1 MLIDNIIKL
10 GAFKYMKRFN
20 TTGLCNPKKHYMVDI
35 SDKLEKIK
43 VLIEN
48 EEYFL
53 INRPRQYGKTTTL
66 TALENSLNEKYLV
79 IDISFEGTDEESF
92 SNTKSFCRLFVALIS
107 ESLEYIDE
115 EINKKFKKISENIE
129 SLVDLS
135 KAISR
140 FIKIIDKE
148 IILIIDEVDKSSNNQ
163 VFLNFLG
170 MLRNKYLD
178 REKGKTVTFKSVI
191 LAGVYDIKNLKL
203 KLRPDEERK
212 YNSPW
217 NIAVPF
223 NIDMSL
229 SEKGIEGMLK
239 EYKNDKSLNF
249 DTSQV
254 AEFIYFYTS
263 GYPFLVS
270 RLCQIID
277 ENLGASWI
285 EENMIRAVK
294 LLLDENNILFDDL
307 VKNIEN
313 NKELQN
319 LIESIVIDGKI
330 ISFNLSNPIINL
342 GVIFGILSKRDNKV
356 SISNR
361 LYEQYIYDY
370 LSSKIEVSNNVLEKY
385 NFKSDF
391 IEGNG
396 LNIEKILLR
405 FQQFM
410 KEQYS
415 KKDAIFLERE
425 GRLLFLAFIKPI
437 INGVGFDFKEVQISE
452 EKRLDI
458 VIVYNNNK
466 YIIELK
472 VWRGEEY
479 HKKGLEQLAD
489 YLNIN
494 NQNKGYL
501 LIFNFNKNKE
511 YKKEE
516 VIVEEKEIFEVF
528 V

>member
-1 MLIDNIIKL
+1 
-10 GAFKYMKRFN
+10 MKEFN
-20 TTGLCNPKKHYMVDI
+20 TTGLCNPNKHYMVDI
-35 SDKLEKIK
+35 SDKLENIK
-43 VLIEN
+43 KLVEK
-48 EEYFL
+48 EKYFI

-66 TALENSLNEKYLV
+66 VALENNLKDEYLV
-79 IDISFEGTDEESF
+79 ISISFEGIGNVVF
-92 SNTKSFCRLFVALIS
+92 STEREFCRKFIELI
-107 ESLEYIDE
+107 EINLEYSNE
-115 EINKKFKKISENIE
+115 NLNKK
-129 SLVDLS
+129 LLDLS
-135 KAISR
+135 KNVEDFISLSR
-140 FIKIIDKE
+140 TISSFIKEIDKE
-148 IILIIDEVDKSSNNQ
+148 VILIIDEVDKSSDNQ
-163 VFLNFLG
+163 MFLDFLG
-170 MLRNKYLD
+170 MLRNKYLE
-178 REKGKTVTFKSVI
+178 RERGRGVTFKSVI

-223 NIDMSL
+223 DVDMSL
-229 SEKGIEGMLK
+229 SKEGINNML
-239 EYKNDKSLNF
+239 EDYKRDRGVDL
-249 DTSQV
+249 DTERVS
-254 AEFIYFYTS
+254 EFIYFYTN

-277 ENLGASWI
+277 ENLGACWN
-285 EENMIRAVK
+285 EEGMIRSVK
-294 LLLDENNILFDDL
+294 LLLLERNTLFDDL
-307 VKNIEN
+307 VKNLEN
-313 NKELQN
+313 NKELRY

-330 ISFNLSNPIINL
+330 ISYNLSNPIINL
-342 GVIFGILSKRDNKV
+342 GVIFGILSNRDNKV

-361 LYEQYIYDY
+361 IYEQYIYDY
-370 LSSKIEVSNNVLEKY
+370 LSSKTEVSNNGLGKY

-391 IEGNG
+391 VEENG

-415 KKDAIFLERE
+415 SLDADFIERE

-452 EKRLDI
+452 EKRLDV
-458 VIVYNNNK
+458 VIVYNANK

-472 VWRGEEY
+472 IWRGEKY
-479 HKKGLEQLAD
+479 HQRGLKQLAD
-489 YLNIN
+489 YLDIN
-494 NQNKGYL
+494 EQEKGYL
-501 LIFNFNKNKE
+501 LIFNFNKDKE

-516 VIVEEKEIFEVF
+516 LVVDGKYIVEVF

>member
-1 MLIDNIIKL
+1 
-10 GAFKYMKRFN
+10 MKEFN
-20 TTGLCNPKKHYMVDI
+20 TTGLCNPNKHYMVDI
-35 SDKLEKIK
+35 SNKLENIK
-43 VLIEN
+43 KLVEK
-48 EEYFL
+48 EKYFI

-66 TALENSLNEKYLV
+66 VALENNLKDEYLV
-79 IDISFEGTDEESF
+79 ISISFEGTDINSF
-92 SNTKSFCRLFVALIS
+92 STPQNFCNLFVELV
-107 ESLEYIDE
+107 
-115 EINKKFKKISENIE
+115 SENLDYVDEKLSALFVSFSKDIN
-129 SLVDLS
+129 SLTNLS
-135 KAISR
+135 RTISR
-140 FIKIIDKE
+140 FIKEIDKE
-148 IILIIDEVDKSSNNQ
+148 VILIIDEVDKSSDNQ
-163 VFLNFLG
+163 MFLDFLG
-170 MLRNKYLD
+170 MLRNKYLE
-178 REKGKTVTFKSVI
+178 RERGRGVTFKSVI

-223 NIDMSL
+223 NVDMSL
-229 SEKGIEGMLK
+229 SEKGIEGMLE
-239 EYKNDKSLNF
+239 EYKNDRKIEL
-249 DTSQV
+249 DTKKAS
-254 AEFIYFYTS
+254 EFIYFYTS

-270 RLCQIID
+270 RICQIID
-277 ENLGASWI
+277 EDLGASWN
-285 EENMIRAVK
+285 EETMIRAVK
-294 LLLDENNILFDDL
+294 KLLLENNTLFDDL
-307 VKNIEN
+307 VKNMEN

-319 LIESIVIDGKI
+319 LIESIVINGKI

-342 GVIFGILSKRDNKV
+342 GTIFGILSERDNKV

-361 LYEQYIYDY
+361 IYEQYIYDY

-410 KEQYS
+410 KEQHS
-415 KKDAIFLERE
+415 EKEEKFLERE

-458 VIVYNNNK
+458 VIIYNNHK

-472 VWRGEEY
+472 IWHGDNY
-479 HKKGLEQLAD
+479 HQKGLKQLAN
-489 YLNIN
+489 YLDIN
-494 NQNKGYL
+494 EQNKGYL
-501 LIFNFNKNKE
+501 LVFNFNKNKE

-516 VIVEEKEIFEVF
+516 IVIDNKEITIVF

>member
-1 MLIDNIIKL
+1 
-10 GAFKYMKRFN
+10 MKEFN
-20 TTGLCNPKKHYMVDI
+20 TTGLCNPNKHYMVDI
-35 SDKLEKIK
+35 SDKLENIK
-43 VLIEN
+43 KLVEK
-48 EEYFL
+48 EKYFI

-66 TALENSLNEKYLV
+66 LALENNLKDEYLV
-79 IDISFEGTDEESF
+79 ISISFEGIGNVVF
-92 SNTKSFCRLFVALIS
+92 STEREFCRKFIELI
-107 ESLEYIDE
+107 EINLEYSNE
-115 EINKKFKKISENIE
+115 NLNKK
-129 SLVDLS
+129 LLDLS
-135 KAISR
+135 KNVDDFVSLSRTISS
-140 FIKIIDKE
+140 FIKEIDKE
-148 IILIIDEVDKSSNNQ
+148 VILIIDEVDKSSDNQ
-163 VFLNFLG
+163 MFLDFLG
-170 MLRNKYLD
+170 MLRNKYLE
-178 REKGKTVTFKSVI
+178 RERGRGVTFKSVI

-223 NIDMSL
+223 NLDMSL
-229 SEKGIEGMLK
+229 SEKGIEGMLE
-239 EYKNDKSLNF
+239 EYKNDRKIEL
-249 DTSQV
+249 DTKKAS
-254 AEFIYFYTS
+254 EFIYFYTS

-270 RLCQIID
+270 RICQIID
-277 ENLGASWI
+277 ENLGASWT

-294 LLLDENNILFDDL
+294 LLLLENNTLFDDL
-307 VKNIEN
+307 VKNMEN

-319 LIESIVIDGKI
+319 LIESIVINGKI

-342 GVIFGILSKRDNKV
+342 GTIFGILSERDNKV

-361 LYEQYIYDY
+361 IYEQYIYDH

-415 KKDAIFLERE
+415 EKDEKFLERE

-458 VIVYNNNK
+458 VITYNNHK

-472 VWRGEEY
+472 IWHGDNY
-479 HKKGLEQLAD
+479 HQKGLKQLAN
-489 YLNIN
+489 YLDIN
-494 NQNKGYL
+494 EQNKGYL
-501 LIFNFNKNKE
+501 LVFNFNKNKE

-516 VIVEEKEIFEVF
+516 VIIDNKEITTVF

>member
-1 MLIDNIIKL
+1 
-10 GAFKYMKRFN
+10 MKEFN
-20 TTGLCNPKKHYMVDI
+20 TTGLCNPNKHYMVDI
-35 SDKLEKIK
+35 SNNLENIKKLVEKEK
-43 VLIEN
+43 
-48 EEYFL
+48 YFI

-66 TALENSLNEKYLV
+66 VALENNLKDEYLV
-79 IDISFEGTDEESF
+79 ISISFEGIGNVVF
-92 SNTKSFCRLFVALIS
+92 STEREFCRKFIELI
-107 ESLEYIDE
+107 EINLEYSNE
-115 EINKKFKKISENIE
+115 NLNKK
-129 SLVDLS
+129 LLDLS
-135 KAISR
+135 KNVEDFVSLSRTISR
-140 FIKIIDKE
+140 FIKEIDKE
-148 IILIIDEVDKSSNNQ
+148 VILIIDEVDKSSDNQ
-163 VFLNFLG
+163 MFLDFLG
-170 MLRNKYLD
+170 MLRNKYLE
-178 REKGKTVTFKSVI
+178 RERGRGVTFKSVI

-223 NIDMSL
+223 NVDMSL
-229 SEKGIEGMLK
+229 SEKGIEGMLE
-239 EYKNDKSLNF
+239 EYKNDRKIEL
-249 DTSQV
+249 DTKKAS
-254 AEFIYFYTS
+254 EFIYFYTS

-270 RLCQIID
+270 RICQIID
-277 ENLGASWI
+277 EDLGASWN

-294 LLLDENNILFDDL
+294 KLLLENNTLFDDL
-307 VKNIEN
+307 VKNMEN

-319 LIESIVIDGKI
+319 LIESIVINGKI

-342 GVIFGILSKRDNKV
+342 GTIFGILSERDNKV

-361 LYEQYIYDY
+361 IYEQYIYDY

-391 IEGNG
+391 IQGNG

-415 KKDAIFLERE
+415 EKDEKFLERE

-458 VIVYNNNK
+458 VITYNNHK

-472 VWRGEEY
+472 IWHGDNY
-479 HKKGLEQLAD
+479 HQKGLKQLAN
-489 YLNIN
+489 YLDIN
-494 NQNKGYL
+494 EQNKGYL
-501 LIFNFNKNKE
+501 LVFNFNKNKE

-516 VIVEEKEIFEVF
+516 IVIDNKEITIVF

>member
-1 MLIDNIIKL
+1 
-10 GAFKYMKRFN
+10 MKEFN

-35 SDKLEKIK
+35 SNKLDDIKKLVEKEK
-43 VLIEN
+43 
-48 EEYFL
+48 YFI

-66 TALENSLNEKYLV
+66 STLKRELSKKYLV
-79 IDISFEGTDEESF
+79 ISISFEGIGDTAFTDEE
-92 SNTKSFCRLFVALIS
+92 KFVRVFIDLIEEKLEYLD
-107 ESLEYIDE
+107 ESLSE
-115 EINKKFKKISENIE
+115 KFTN
-129 SLVDLS
+129 LS
-135 KAISR
+135 KDVFDFPRLSRMISK
-140 FIKIIDKE
+140 FIKESHKE
-148 IILIIDEVDKSSNNQ
+148 TILIIDEVDKSANNQ
-163 VFLNFLG
+163 LFLSFLG
-170 MLRNKYLD
+170 MLRNKYLQ
-178 REKGKTVTFKSVI
+178 REEGEGYTFKSVI
-191 LAGVYDIKNLKL
+191 LAGVYDIRNLKL

-229 SEKGIEGMLK
+229 SGEGIEGMLK
-239 EYKNDKSLNF
+239 EYKNDKNLNF
-249 DTSQV
+249 DTLK
-254 AEFIYFYTS
+254 AADFIYFYTS

-270 RLCQIID
+270 RICQIID
-277 ENLGASWI
+277 EDLGASWN
-285 EENMIRAVK
+285 EENMIRAIK
-294 LLLDENNILFDDL
+294 LLLDENNTLFDDL

-313 NKELQN
+313 NNKLQN

-342 GVIFGILSKRDNKV
+342 GVIFGILSKKDNKV

-361 LYEQYIYDY
+361 IYEQYIYDY
-370 LSSKIEVSNNVLEKY
+370 LSSKIEVSNNILEKY

-396 LNIEKILLR
+396 LNVEKILLR

-410 KEQYS
+410 KENYS
-415 KKDAIFLERE
+415 KKDEVFLERE

-452 EKRLDI
+452 EKRLDV
-458 VIVYNNNK
+458 VIIYNSNK

-472 VWRGEEY
+472 IWRGEKY
-479 HKKGLEQLAD
+479 HQRGLKQLSD
-489 YLNIN
+489 YIDIN
-494 NQNKGYL
+494 EQNKGYL
-501 LIFNFNKNKE
+501 LIFNFNKDKE
-511 YKKEE
+511 YKKE
-516 VIVEEKEIFEVF
+516 VINNDGKEIIAVF

>member
-1 MLIDNIIKL
+1 
-10 GAFKYMKRFN
+10 MKEFN
-20 TTGLCNPKKHYMVDI
+20 TTGLCNPNKHYMVDI
-35 SDKLEKIK
+35 SNNLENIKKLVEKEK
-43 VLIEN
+43 
-48 EEYFL
+48 YFI

-66 TALENSLNEKYLV
+66 VALENNLKDEYLV
-79 IDISFEGTDEESF
+79 ISISFEGIGNVVF
-92 SNTKSFCRLFVALIS
+92 STEREFCRKFIELI
-107 ESLEYIDE
+107 EINLEYSNE
-115 EINKKFKKISENIE
+115 NLNKK
-129 SLVDLS
+129 LLDLS
-135 KAISR
+135 KNVDDFVSLSRTISS
-140 FIKIIDKE
+140 FIKEIDKE
-148 IILIIDEVDKSSNNQ
+148 VILIIDEVDKSSDNQ
-163 VFLNFLG
+163 MFLDFLG
-170 MLRNKYLD
+170 MLRNKYLQ
-178 REKGKTVTFKSVI
+178 REAGYGVTFKSVI

-223 NIDMSL
+223 NVDMSL
-229 SEKGIEGMLK
+229 SEKGIEGMLE
-239 EYKNDKSLNF
+239 EYKNDRKIEL
-249 DTSQV
+249 DTKKAS
-254 AEFIYFYTS
+254 EFIYFYTS

-270 RLCQIID
+270 RICQIID
-277 ENLGASWI
+277 ENLGASWN

-294 LLLDENNILFDDL
+294 KLLLENNTLFDDL
-307 VKNIEN
+307 VKNMEN

-319 LIESIVIDGKI
+319 LIESIVINGKI

-342 GVIFGILSKRDNKV
+342 GTIFGILSERDNKV

-361 LYEQYIYDY
+361 IYEQYIYDY

-415 KKDAIFLERE
+415 EKDEKFLERE

-458 VIVYNNNK
+458 VITYNNHK

-472 VWRGEEY
+472 IWHGDNY
-479 HKKGLEQLAD
+479 HQKGLKQLAN
-489 YLNIN
+489 YLDIN
-494 NQNKGYL
+494 EQNKGYL
-501 LIFNFNKNKE
+501 LVFNFNKNKE

-516 VIVEEKEIFEVF
+516 VIIDNKEITIVF

>member
-1 MLIDNIIKL
+1 
-10 GAFKYMKRFN
+10 MKKFN

-35 SDKLEKIK
+35 SEKIEKIK

-48 EEYFL
+48 EEYFV

-66 TALENSLNEKYLV
+66 TVLEKSLNEKYLV

-92 SNTKSFCRLFVALIS
+92 SNTKSFCRLFVALVS

-135 KAISR
+135 KAISM
-140 FIKIIDKE
+140 FIKLIDKE
-148 IILIIDEVDKSSNNQ
+148 VILIIDEVDKSSNNQ

-178 REKGKTVTFKSVI
+178 REKGKAVTFKSVI
-191 LAGVYDIKNLKL
+191 LAGVYDIKNLKI
-203 KLRPDEERK
+203 KLRPNEERK

-229 SEKGIEGMLK
+229 SKDGIKNMLN
-239 EYKNDKSLNF
+239 EYKRDRKIELEIDKVVN
-249 DTSQV
+249 
-254 AEFIYFYTS
+254 FIYFYTS

-270 RLCQIID
+270 RICQIID
-277 ENLGASWI
+277 ENLKALWN
-285 EENMIRAVK
+285 EENMIKAVK
-294 LLLDENNILFDDL
+294 LLLNEQNTLFDDL
-307 VKNIEN
+307 IKNIEN
-313 NKELQN
+313 NKDLKDYV
-319 LIESIVIDGKI
+319 LDI
-330 ISFNLSNPIINL
+330 IMNGARNTFNIFNPTINL
-342 GVIFGILSKRDNKV
+342 GVMFGYFKNEDNMV
-356 SISNR
+356 AISNR
-361 LYEQYIYDY
+361 IFSQVLYNYF
-370 LSSKIEVSNNVLEKY
+370 SSLLENNDTMKKY
-385 NFKSDF
+385 NFKSNF

-396 LNIEKILLR
+396 LNIKKILLR

-410 KEQYS
+410 KEEYS
-415 KKDAIFLERE
+415 SNNERFLETH
-425 GRLLFLAFIKPI
+425 GRMLFLSFLTPI
-437 INGVGFDFKEVQISE
+437 INGIGFAFKEVQISE
-452 EKRLDI
+452 EKRLDV
-458 VIVYNNNK
+458 VITYNSNK

-479 HKKGLEQLAD
+479 HEKGLKQLAN
-489 YLNIN
+489 YLDIN

-501 LIFNFNKNKE
+501 LVFNFNKNKE

-516 VIVEEKEIFEVF
+516 VIVEGKEIFEVF

>member
-1 MLIDNIIKL
+1 
-10 GAFKYMKRFN
+10 MKEFN
-20 TTGLCNPKKHYMVDI
+20 TTGLCNPNKHYMVDI
-35 SDKLEKIK
+35 SDKLENIK
-43 VLIEN
+43 KLVEK
-48 EEYFL
+48 EKYFI

-66 TALENSLNEKYLV
+66 VALENNLKDEYLV
-79 IDISFEGTDEESF
+79 ISISFEGIGNVVF
-92 SNTKSFCRLFVALIS
+92 STEREFCRKFIELI
-107 ESLEYIDE
+107 EINLEYSNE
-115 EINKKFKKISENIE
+115 NLNKK
-129 SLVDLS
+129 LLDLS
-135 KAISR
+135 KNVEDFISLSR
-140 FIKIIDKE
+140 TISSFIKEIDKE
-148 IILIIDEVDKSSNNQ
+148 VILIIDEVDKSSDNQ
-163 VFLNFLG
+163 MFLDFLG
-170 MLRNKYLD
+170 MLRNKYLE
-178 REKGKTVTFKSVI
+178 RERGRGVTFKSVI

-229 SEKGIEGMLK
+229 SEKGIESMLE
-239 EYKNDKSLNF
+239 EYKNDRKIEL
-249 DTSQV
+249 DTKKAS
-254 AEFIYFYTS
+254 EFIYFYTS

-270 RLCQIID
+270 RICQIID
-277 ENLGASWI
+277 ENLGASWT

-294 LLLDENNILFDDL
+294 LLLLENNTLFDDL
-307 VKNIEN
+307 VKNMEN

-319 LIESIVIDGKI
+319 LIESIVINGKI

-342 GVIFGILSKRDNKV
+342 GTIFGILSERDNKV

-361 LYEQYIYDY
+361 IYEQYIYDY

-415 KKDAIFLERE
+415 EKEEKFLERE

-458 VIVYNNNK
+458 VITYNNHK

-472 VWRGEEY
+472 IWHGDNY
-479 HKKGLEQLAD
+479 HQKGLKQLVN
-489 YLNIN
+489 YLDIN
-494 NQNKGYL
+494 EQNKGYL
-501 LIFNFNKNKE
+501 LVFNFNKNKE

-516 VIVEEKEIFEVF
+516 VIIDNKEITIVF

>member
-1 MLIDNIIKL
+1 
-10 GAFKYMKRFN
+10 MKKFN

-35 SDKLEKIK
+35 SEKIEKIK

-48 EEYFL
+48 EEYFV

-66 TALENSLNEKYLV
+66 TVLEKSLNEKYLV

-92 SNTKSFCRLFVALIS
+92 SNTKSFCRLFVALVS

-135 KAISR
+135 KAISM
-140 FIKIIDKE
+140 FIKLIDKE
-148 IILIIDEVDKSSNNQ
+148 VILIIDEVDKSSNNQ

-178 REKGKTVTFKSVI
+178 REKGKAVTFKSVI

-203 KLRPDEERK
+203 KLRPEEERK

-223 NIDMSL
+223 NVDMSL
-229 SEKGIEGMLK
+229 YKEGIKNMLN
-239 EYKNDKSLNF
+239 EYALDKNLAF
-249 DTSQV
+249 DTSKA
-254 AEFIYFYTS
+254 AEFIYFYTN

-277 ENLGASWI
+277 EDLGASWS

-294 LLLDENNILFDDL
+294 LLLDENNTLFDDL
-307 VKNIEN
+307 VKNMEN
-313 NKELQN
+313 NKELQH
-319 LIESIVIDGKI
+319 LIEGIIIDGKI

-342 GVIFGILSKRDNKV
+342 GAIFGIFSKRYNKV

-361 LYEQYIYDY
+361 IYEQYIYDY

-458 VIVYNNNK
+458 VIVYNSNK

-472 VWRGEEY
+472 VWHGEEY
-479 HKKGLEQLAD
+479 HEKGLKQLVN
-489 YLNIN
+489 YLDIN
-494 NQNKGYL
+494 NQDRGYL
-501 LIFNFNKNKE
+501 LVFNFNKNKE

-516 VIVEEKEIFEVF
+516 LIVEGKEIFEVF